1 MTRVTRRR
9 VPLLLVTAVGTGAL
23 LAPQAARA
31 TPRAADPVPA
41 IERAAH
47 PLRSTGPGGDAGDL
61 RPLGRMV
68 GDASV
73 VGLGEATHG
82 SHEFFTMKD
91 RVFRY
96 LVEEKGFTTFAQ
108 EVSWTTGLRFDAYVR
123 GGDGDVRELVHQEL
137 AKTPWDTEEYV
148 ELLTWMRAYNEQHPH
163 RQRLRFMGNDL
174 NYPELGAELFG
185 GVEEYVRAHEP
196 ELLPR
201 IKELYAPIR
210 RLADGDTYMG
220 RPLEERRKLAGK
232 AREAFALLIKHQPD
246 RPEGKFTWALQHARS
261 ISQTATL
268 YAFALDTPEGS
279 KESMLYRDR
288 IMAEN
293 TAWWQRRT
301 GDKVLLSAHNAH
313 VAYESYDPRYPKMQ
327 GTFLRERLGGR
338 YVSMGFTFDQGAF
351 MAQGPDNGK
360 WKSVTVGPATRGMNE
375 HTLDKVR
382 LDDYFVDMRSLPA
395 PTRAWLS
402 RARVTRSIGS
412 GWPDGPYKIRL
423 APSHDILIHLDR
435 VTAAHRQPQSQ

>member
-1 MTRVTRRR
+1 MARTARRT
-9 VPLLLVTAVGTGAL
+9 VPLALVGTLGL
-23 LAPQAARA
+23 GVLVAPQAAQA
-31 TPRAADPVPA
+31 KPGPADPVPA

-47 PLRSTGPGGDAGDL
+47 PLRSTDPGGSTKDL
-61 RPLGRMV
+61 RPMGRMV

-123 GGDGDVRELVHQEL
+123 GGEGDVRELVHKEL

-148 ELLTWMRAYNEQHPH
+148 ELLTWMRAYNDKHPG
-163 RQRLRFMGNDL
+163 RQVRFMGNDL
-174 NYPELGAELFG
+174 NYPEIGAELFD
-185 GVEEYVRAHEP
+185 GVEDYVRAHEP
-196 ELLPR
+196 GLLPR
-201 IKELYAPIR
+201 ITELYAPIR

-220 RPLEERRKLAGK
+220 RPLEERKKLAGK
-232 AREAFALLIKHQPD
+232 AREALSLMKGLQPAAAD
-246 RPEGKFTWALQHARS
+246 REFTLALQHARS
-261 ISQTATL
+261 LAQTATI

-288 IMAEN
+288 LMADN
-293 TAWWQRRT
+293 TAWWQRHT

-313 VAYESYDPRYPKMQ
+313 VSYETYDPRYPKMQ
-327 GTFLRERLGGR
+327 GAFLRDRLGER
-338 YVSMGFTFDQGAF
+338 YVSLGFTFDRGAF
-351 MAQGPDNGK
+351 MAQGPDNGA

-375 HTLDKVR
+375 HTLDKAR
-382 LDDYFVDMRSLPA
+382 HDDYFVDMRSLPES
-395 PTRAWLS
+395 TRAWLS
-402 RARVTRSIGS
+402 KARVTRSIGS

-423 APSHDILIHLDR
+423 APSHDILIHLHR
-435 VTAAHRQPQSQ
+435 VTAAHRQSQ

>member
-1 MTRVTRRR
+1 MARTARRT
-9 VPLLLVTAVGTGAL
+9 VPLALVGTLGLGAL
-23 LAPQAARA
+23 LAPQAAQA
-31 TPRAADPVPA
+31 KPGPADPVPA
-41 IERAAH
+41 IERAAR
-47 PLRSTGPGGDAGDL
+47 PLRSTDPGGSTKDL
-61 RPLGRMV
+61 RPMGRMV

-123 GGDGDVRELVHQEL
+123 GGEGDVRELVHKEL

-148 ELLTWMRAYNEQHPH
+148 ELLTWMRAYNDKHPD
-163 RQRLRFMGNDL
+163 RQVRFMGNDL
-174 NYPELGAELFG
+174 NYPEIGAELFD
-185 GVEEYVRAHEP
+185 GVEDYVRAHEP

-201 IKELYAPIR
+201 ITELYAPIR

-220 RPLEERRKLAGK
+220 RPLEERKKLAGK
-232 AREAFALLIKHQPD
+232 AREALRLMKGLQPASAD
-246 RPEGKFTWALQHARS
+246 REFTLALQHARS
-261 ISQTATL
+261 LAQTATI

-288 IMAEN
+288 LMADN
-293 TAWWQRRT
+293 TAWRQRHT

-313 VAYESYDPRYPKMQ
+313 VSYETYDPRYPKMQ
-327 GTFLRERLGGR
+327 GAFLRDRLGER
-338 YVSMGFTFDQGAF
+338 YVSLGFTFDRGAF
-351 MAQGPDNGK
+351 MAQGPDNGA

-382 LDDYFVDMRSLPA
+382 HDDYFVDMRSLPES
-395 PTRAWLS
+395 TRAWLS
-402 RARVTRSIGS
+402 KARVTRSIGS

-423 APSHDILIHLDR
+423 APSHDILIHLHR
-435 VTAAHRQPQSQ
+435 VTAAHRQSQ